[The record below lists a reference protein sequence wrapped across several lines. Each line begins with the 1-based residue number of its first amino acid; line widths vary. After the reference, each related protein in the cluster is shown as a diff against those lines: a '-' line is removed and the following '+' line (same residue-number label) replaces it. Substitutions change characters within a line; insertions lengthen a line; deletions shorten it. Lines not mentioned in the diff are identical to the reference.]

1 MPIMLALLA
10 LPIVEIA
17 LFIIVGGWIGL
28 WPTLGL
34 VVLAGLVGVTV
45 IRAQGAQ
52 AFERLRAAAAADK
65 DPSGPMAHSA
75 LLVVAGLLLI
85 VPGFFT
91 DALGLLL
98 LIPQVRAA
106 AIRRFAGKVR
116 GQTVVFS
123 TRGGE
128 GPRRPRDGDAIEVD
142 YEVLDDV
149 PPAERGASGWT
160 RSPN

>member
-1 MPIMLALLA
+1 MWITLALLA

-17 LFIIVGGWIGL
+17 LFILVGGWIGL

-34 VVLAGLVGVTV
+34 VVLAGLAGVAV

-52 AFERLRAAAAADK
+52 AFERLRVAAATDS

-75 LLVVAGLLLI
+75 LLVLAGLLLI

-98 LIPQVRAA
+98 LVPQVRQA
-106 AIRRFAGKVR
+106 AIRRFAGKVSR
-116 GQTVVFS
+116 RTVVFTTGTGS
-123 TRGGE
+123 
-128 GPRRPRDGDAIEVD
+128 RRPRDGEAIEAD

-149 PPAERGASGWT
+149 PPEQRGASGWT